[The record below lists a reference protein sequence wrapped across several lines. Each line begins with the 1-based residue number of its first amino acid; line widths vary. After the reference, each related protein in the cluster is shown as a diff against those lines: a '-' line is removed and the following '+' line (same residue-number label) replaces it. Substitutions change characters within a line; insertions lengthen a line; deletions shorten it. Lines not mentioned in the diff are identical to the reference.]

1 MARTSTARRAFASVV
16 LVALPVAAA
25 CSGSPVAPAGNGDDV
40 VNDTRDAQPNPVNP
54 TPADGGPEASTGP
67 IYGEDSGPSPS
78 YPGLAECGGCTC
90 AATVGYC
97 FGGATPA
104 AQLRQGAYAAEA
116 GAGDA
121 GLPAC
126 PLIDAGP
133 GASDLAPQLGCNPL
147 PAGCTDCPCII
158 NLLGNAH
165 VYKCDLVCATD
176 AVGKPMTVYCPS
188 P

>member
-1 MARTSTARRAFASVV
+1 MARTSTARRVFASVV
-16 LVALPVAAA
+16 LVALPIAAA
-25 CSGSPVAPAGNGDDV
+25 CSGSPVAPAGNGDDI

-67 IYGEDSGPSPS
+67 VYGEDSGPAPS

-97 FGGATPA
+97 FGGATL
-104 AQLRQGAYAAEA
+104 AQLRPFAADA
-116 GAGDA
+116 GAGGGDG

-126 PLIDAGP
+126 VLIDAGP

-147 PAGCTDCPCII
+147 PSGCTDCPCII

-165 VYKCDLVCATD
+165 VYKCDLVCASD
-176 AVGKPMTVYCPS
+176 AVGKPMTVYCPN